1 MSSQVDELYFR
12 WLYGQVGSVREKNP
26 SKTYW
31 KLLNQFYTTQ
41 YFYFVPNDHNRAE
54 DGRDLRHRFIHYS
67 GVSPDDEWMG
77 LGCSFLELLLGL
89 AHRLAFETRES
100 PKAWFWKLVENL
112 GLEELTDANWG
123 ELTHE
128 AVFEVLNQVNER
140 TYAPDGTGGLFP
152 LEHPEHDQ
160 REIEVWY
167 QLCAYLLDN

>member
-1 MSSQVDELYFR
+1 MSSPVDELYFR
-12 WLYGQVGSVREKNP
+12 WLYGQVGSVREKDP
-26 SKTYW
+26 SKTYHQ
-31 KLLNQFYTTQ
+31 LLNQLYTTE
-41 YFYFVPNDHNRAE
+41 YVYFVPNDHNRAE
-54 DGRDLRHRFIHYS
+54 DGRDLRFRFIHYS
-67 GVSPDDEWMG
+67 GVSPDSAWMD

-100 PKAWFWKLVENL
+100 PKAWFWKLIENL

-128 AVFEVLNQVNER
+128 AVFEVLNQVNLR

>member
-1 MSSQVDELYFR
+1 MNSQVDEMYFR
-12 WLYGQVGSVREKNP
+12 WLYSQVGSVRNHDRTQ
-26 SKTYW
+26 TYW
-31 KLLNQFYTTQ
+31 KLLEQFYTTQ
-41 YFYFVPNDHNRAE
+41 YLYFVPNDHNRAE
-54 DGRDLRHRFIHYS
+54 DGRDLRYRFIHYS
-67 GVSPDDEWMG
+67 GVSPDDEWMD

-89 AHRLAFETRES
+89 AHRLAFETRAS
-100 PKAWFWKLVENL
+100 PKTWFWKLVENL